1 MRSGFLAGVLSVFL
15 LAAVSYA
22 EEVPKLVTSGLEAYK
37 TTGSTEAFALWLK
50 GSPLETDKTTLAS
63 LKDSFTQVET
73 MYGKMIG
80 YDVLRTVKI
89 SAHTSRVYAEIQYEK
104 GPLFMYLDCYR
115 SVNGWIVSVM
125 KFHTDADRILTNEPL
140 NGK

>member
-1 MRSGFLAGVLSVFL
+1 MRSGFLAGVLFVFFF
-15 LAAVSYA
+15 ATASHADDVS
-22 EEVPKLVTSGLEAYK
+22 KLVTGGLEAYK
-37 TTGSTEAFALWLK
+37 ATGSADAFAIWLK
-50 GSPLETDKTTLAS
+50 GSPLEADKTTLSS

-89 SAHTSRVYAEIQYEK
+89 SSRTNRVYAEIQYEK
-104 GPLFMYLDCYR
+104 GPLFMYIDCYR
-115 SVNGWIVSVM
+115 SPNGWIVAM
-125 KFHTDADRILTNEPL
+125 MRFHTDADRILSNEAL

>member
-1 MRSGFLAGVLSVFL
+1 MRSGFFAGVLFL
-15 LAAVSYA
+15 FLVASASYA
-22 EEVPKLVTSGLEAYK
+22 EEVPKLVTGGFETYK
-37 TTGSTEAFALWLK
+37 TTGSTEAFAVWLK
-50 GSPLETDKTTLAS
+50 GSPLESDKTTLAS

-73 MYGKMIG
+73 MYGKMTG

-89 SAHTSRVYAEIQYEK
+89 SAHTNRVYAEIQYEK

-115 SVNGWIVSVM
+115 SANGWIVSVM

-140 NGK
+140 NVK

>member
-15 LAAVSYA
+15 CAAASFA
-22 EEVPKLVTSGLEAYK
+22 EDVPKLITGGLDAYK
-37 TTGSTEAFALWLK
+37 TTGSAEAFTIWLK
-50 GSPLETDKTTLAS
+50 GSPLEADKTAMAS
-63 LKDSFTQVET
+63 LKDSFTQVEA

-80 YDVLRTVKI
+80 YEVLRTVKI
-89 SAHTSRVYAEIQYEK
+89 SSRTSRIYTEIQYEK

-115 SVNGWIVSVM
+115 SLNGWIVPMM
-125 KFHTDADRILTNEPL
+125 KFHTDADKILTNEAL